1 MSKSPMTLDECLEA
15 LLRERYREISERCLG
30 ASDYEVLARLQARLA
45 LGEYSAH
52 EVLRTLLGLATP
64 WTIGIRVAE
73 NALHLGVEACIAM
86 RSEIQ
91 AQAWIETCRG
101 KEGIREVACTLAEVD
116 VMLAFDERES
126 AEERLSEIAD
136 TNETILLRANYAY
149 IKGEFSVA
157 LELLEPL
164 TQRETFGHLQ
174 RKALRLAA
182 QASAAD
188 RKFSEEAKI
197 LERVLKELPEGV
209 RSEGERLD
217 LATAYAAQG
226 GAEAL
231 SKAKEQLE
239 RLANGGSESSIAR
252 YAKKRLEY
260 LEKAASSESGGAGH
274 AWLTFP
280 TVHQKRNYCGP
291 AVLEL
296 CLRSLGIELG
306 QDEIAG
312 VVKRDSGTP
321 MYEIVAFL
329 EAREIEARRVVAT
342 LERLRAAIDLG
353 LPVII
358 QEEYST
364 TCHVAVVTGYDDR
377 LGLFVCQDPMTHRAQ
392 HKSYEWVQNSGQLF
406 GNGVVVI
413 VGRRAD
419 ISEEFQTQLTEAE
432 LLSHPAFAILDEAD
446 RMRASA
452 HGEGQESA
460 VVHEVLSACQ
470 RALEADPDYQLA
482 WHRRA
487 WAELRRYRADR
498 NYRPNAQR
506 SVHMARV
513 TWRGSEWS
521 HQLHASM
528 LEQEGRW
535 REAYVE
541 HLSAHRCDPS
551 DGENLAAMSHC
562 LGRLGDVVDGVKYGS
577 QALRV
582 LPSHPWIAAELAVQY
597 TQALKARDEGP
608 WSDSAKLPGL
618 VIPSERPC
626 KQPLALT
633 TEELHDRLGFFTM
646 LAREQQ
652 AENLTVLS
660 LWCQQ
665 AALAG
670 DFAEA
675 CDRYRVALEA
685 HAAEPTL
692 LVSLARAAMLAG
704 DRDAAD
710 VAVQSLIN
718 EHASDVRTWLAAA
731 EVSRSNA
738 EEAWGRLQKG
748 LQEVGPER
756 SEMVDALWSAGRALG
771 GGNEAAAVL
780 IVGISEEYAND
791 ARFVRLIAD
800 CVDNGGQRGLAV
812 QLYRRVVE
820 SEEGDLSCRYRLGT
834 LLSDDPLTRDEGR
847 ERLAEVLRMAPS
859 ATVARVRLAWCL
871 LEDPAQGLDVL
882 APAMDE
888 GNSRVYETASAL
900 LLAQGNE
907 AEAERM
913 RALALGSFAS
923 EDDARAELG
932 AWHFYADR
940 YNLAVELLEPLTKRA
955 FAGTGDLEEVEDSIL
970 TAYRLSGRVDEIQDW
985 VRGLCE
991 DGVPKH
997 LAFEVYWAFRSVDHA
1012 LAAAAAR
1019 VQAANADS
1027 PSSALEFE
1035 ANAASC
1041 DTRSGD
1047 TTALEAMVKRLEAG
1061 TGLQLE
1067 SELDAWETIY
1077 HAFSRIKRMS
1087 DAENALKQMRQLKPA
1102 ARATLVTEEN
1112 FASLQGRA
1120 EDAFAAAHKIREL
1133 YPYQHMG
1140 DERLGILYGT
1150 AGDSENAL
1158 AHANRA
1164 LSIAPYCHISH
1175 SSGAMAYFAAG
1186 DLERARL
1193 HMERA
1198 EALDTTET
1206 PRQWSASTALMHALR
1221 GDTELFEACVA
1232 DRSRLIETYSYPD
1245 FEERLREV
1253 LTEASSSRE
1262 AT

>member
-1 MSKSPMTLDECLEA
+1 MSTTPMTLDEILES
-15 LLRERYREISERCLG
+15 LLRERFQYVAERC
-30 ASDYEVLARLQARLA
+30 ASRTSDYEIVGSLQAQLSLGECSAHDALRELLRLA
-45 LGEYSAH
+45 S
-52 EVLRTLLGLATP
+52 P
-64 WTIGIRVAE
+64 WTLRDGIAQA
-73 NALHLGVEACIAM
+73 ALHLGVEACIAM
-86 RSEIQ
+86 RSQ
-91 AQAWIETCRG
+91 AQADAWIALCQG
-101 KEGIREVACTLAEVD
+101 KDGIGEVACQLSTVEVL
-116 VMLAFDERES
+116 LAFDEREKAEKLLGTIEETPES
-126 AEERLSEIAD
+126 ALV
-136 TNETILLRANYAY
+136 RARYSY
-149 IKGEFSVA
+149 IKGDFADA
-157 LELLEPL
+157 LALAGPL
-164 TQRETFGHLQ
+164 TERASFTATQAR
-174 RKALRLAA
+174 ALRLAA

-188 RKFSEEAKI
+188 RSFANEAMY
-197 LERVLKELPEGV
+197 LERILAEFPDGAH
-209 RSEGERLD
+209 SESERLD
-217 LATAYAAQG
+217 LATAFAAQG
-226 GAEAL
+226 TTEAFASAE
-231 SKAKEQLE
+231 EQL
-239 RLANGGSESSIAR
+239 RILADGDPEASIVR

-260 LEKAASSESGGAGH
+260 LETATSSASEGAAQH

-312 VVKRDSGTP
+312 VVKRENGTP
-321 MYEIVAFL
+321 MFEIVAFL
-329 EAREIEARRVVAT
+329 EEREIEARRVVAN
-342 LERLRAAIDLG
+342 LDRLRAAIDLG

-364 TCHVAVVTGYDDR
+364 TCHVAVVTGYDNR

-406 GNGVVVI
+406 GNGVVVV
-413 VGRRAD
+413 VGRRSEL
-419 ISEEFQTQLTEAE
+419 SEELAAKLEAAE
-432 LLSHPAFAILDEAD
+432 LVAHPAFAILDEAD

-452 HGEGQESA
+452 HGEGQEKA

-470 RALEADPDYQLA
+470 RALDADPDYQLA

-487 WAELRRYRADR
+487 WAELRRYRGDR

-513 TWRGSEWS
+513 TWRGAEWP

-528 LEQEGRW
+528 LEQEGRY

-562 LGRLGDVVDGVKYGS
+562 LGRLGDIADGVKYGA

-597 TQALKARDEGP
+597 TQALGARDEGA
-608 WSDSAKLPGL
+608 WSDAKELPGL
-618 VIPSERPC
+618 AIAQERPC
-626 KQPLALT
+626 NQPLELDT
-633 TEELHDRLGFFTM
+633 DELHNCLQFYTM

-652 AENLTVLS
+652 GENLTVLS

-670 DFAEA
+670 DFGEA
-675 CDRYRVALEA
+675 CARYEEALKLHENEA
-685 HAAEPTL
+685 TL
-692 LVSLARAAMLAG
+692 LTRLARAAMLAG
-704 DRDAAD
+704 DTEKAEAA
-710 VAVQSLIN
+710 AELLIK
-718 EHASDVRTWLAAA
+718 EHASEVGTWLGAA
-731 EVSRSNA
+731 EVA
-738 EEAWGRLQKG
+738 KADAQEAWNLLQRG
-748 LQEVGPER
+748 LQEVGPDR
-756 SEMVDALWSAGRALG
+756 NEMVDALWSAGRTLG

-780 IVGISEEYAND
+780 LVEASEKFAND

-847 ERLAEVLRMAPS
+847 ERLAEVLKMAPS

-871 LEDPAQGLDVL
+871 MEDPLQGLDVL

-888 GNSRVYETASAL
+888 GNSRVYETACAL
-900 LLAQGNE
+900 LRANGQE
-907 AEAERM
+907 AEADRM
-913 RALALGSFAS
+913 RAMALGAFAS

-932 AWHFYADR
+932 PWHYYSDR
-940 YNLAVELLEPLTKRA
+940 YDLAVELLEPLTKRD
-955 FAGTGDLEEVEDSIL
+955 FAGTSDVEEVQDSIL
-970 TAYRLSGRVDEIQDW
+970 TAYRLGGRVAEIQDW
-985 VRGLCE
+985 VRELCKT
-991 DGVPKH
+991 GVPKH
-997 LAFEVYWAFRSVDHA
+997 LAFEVYWAFRSVEHG

-1019 VQAANADS
+1019 VQAEHADS
-1027 PSSALEFE
+1027 PSAALEFE
-1035 ANAASC
+1035 TNAASC
-1041 DTRSGD
+1041 DARAGD
-1047 TTALEAMVKRLEAG
+1047 TKALDALVTRLEAG
-1061 TGLQLE
+1061 TGLEVE
-1067 SELDAWETIY
+1067 SEVEAWETVY
-1077 HAFSRIKRMS
+1077 HALSRLKNIS
-1087 DAENALKQMRQLKPA
+1087 GAENALQHMRKLKPEH
-1102 ARATLVTEEN
+1102 RATLVTEEN

-1150 AGDSENAL
+1150 AGDGENAL
-1158 AHANRA
+1158 AHASRA

-1175 SSGAMAYFAAG
+1175 ASGAMAYFAAG
-1186 DLERARL
+1186 DIERARV

-1198 EALDTTET
+1198 ESLDVTET
-1206 PRQWSASTALMHALR
+1206 PLQWSASTALMHALR
-1221 GDTELFEACVA
+1221 GDREQFEACVL
-1232 DRSRLIETYSYPD
+1232 DRSRTIEKYSYPK

-1253 LTEASSSRE
+1253 LEAAAS
-1262 AT
+1262 T